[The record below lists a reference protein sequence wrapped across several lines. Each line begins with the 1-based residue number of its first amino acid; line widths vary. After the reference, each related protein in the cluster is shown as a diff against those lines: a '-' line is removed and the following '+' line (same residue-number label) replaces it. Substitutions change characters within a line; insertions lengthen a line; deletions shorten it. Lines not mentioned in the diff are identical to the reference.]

1 MPSAGCWAMAESGRA
16 LSAVLLPL
24 AEQNLLVPAAVV
36 AEVVDYVQ
44 PEPED
49 SWPSWVL
56 GVFPWH
62 GRMLPLVSVQA
73 AMGLPTTPAQVR
85 RARIVVLHTL
95 GGEAGLPRYALLV
108 TDTPRVISIWPEFV
122 HAATTRPAGEPYVR
136 QRVSLPDAESAI
148 IPDLDALQGDV
159 LAVIEGRG

>member
-1 MPSAGCWAMAESGRA
+1 MVERAAA

-44 PEPED
+44 PEPQPEH
-49 SWPSWVL
+49 SWPAWVL
-56 GVFPWH
+56 GKFSWH
-62 GRMLPLVSVQA
+62 RQMLPLVSVQA
-73 AMGLPTTPAQVR
+73 AMGLPIAPVQGR

-95 GGEAGLPRYALLV
+95 GGDAGLPRYAVLV
-108 TDTPRVISIWPEFV
+108 TDTPRVISVWPEFI
-122 HAATTRPAGEPYVR
+122 HAATASPADEPYVR

-148 IPDLDALQGDV
+148 IPDLDALQEAV
-159 LAVIEGRG
+159 LAAIEGRA